1 MILEKLLA
9 PDIRATGQEDVLSA
23 VLRQF
28 ALKIRTFQL
37 QYLRQSLDRDIVQIG
52 IKIINENEIVGR

>member
-9 PDIRATGQEDVLSA
+9 PDIRATGQGDVLSA